1 LEVVVVVITVNVN
14 CTAISREDVVRL
26 RRYVMV
32 VYVVIVIVDTVAVMT
47 EVVGWERRLYWR

>member
-32 VYVVIVIVDTVAVMT
+32 VYVVIVIVDTVAVMN